1 MVSLLLFGG
10 LWSAVGSSNLA
21 VVTCGSVVKLLNT
34 RHNVR
39 LHSHDV
45 RYGSGTAIGVRVGW
59 EGLVG
64 SGGGG
69 AWRNSEGCGLGRLE
83 EPRELLEVWRPSPKI
98 QWSLGIL
105 IVILVSIWC
114 ASCQA
119 CYIITFKDYNVTTGY
134 RLLLSSFYR

>member
-1 MVSLLLFGG
+1 MAVVSLLLLGG
-10 LWSAVGSSNLA
+10 LWNAVGASNLA

-45 RYGSGTAIGVRVGW
+45 RYGSGTAARVRVGW

-69 AWRNSEGCGLGRLE
+69 AKRRSEGCGLGRLE
-83 EPRELLEVWRPSPKI
+83 E
-98 QWSLGIL
+98 LGGD
-105 IVILVSIWC
+105 S
-114 ASCQA
+114 
-119 CYIITFKDYNVTTGY
+119 
-134 RLLLSSFYR
+134 